1 MVSSS
6 AETGRTKAVYYR
18 DANGNQPVDE
28 FIERLDE
35 RRQAGLDFQID
46 RLNGHPAAA
55 PPLPFPHTSQVRAEL
70 RELRCHFGS
79 EHYRIFYRRSRN
91 LLVLLHI
98 VRKTTAKLPARE
110 VAVAEAPWE
119 DFERRMNEE
128 PRSPPRAGGQ
138 DAP

>member
-6 AETGRTKAVYYR
+6 AESGRTQAVYYR
-18 DANGNQPVDE
+18 DANGNQPVDD
-28 FIERLDE
+28 FIEGLDE
-35 RRQAGLDFQID
+35 RRQAALDLQID

-55 PPLPFPHTSQVRAEL
+55 PPLPFPHTSQVRGEL

-79 EHYRIFYRRSRN
+79 EHYRVFYRRSRN

-110 VAVAEAPWE
+110 IAVAEGRWE

-128 PRSPPRAGGQ
+128 PRRRPRAAGQ